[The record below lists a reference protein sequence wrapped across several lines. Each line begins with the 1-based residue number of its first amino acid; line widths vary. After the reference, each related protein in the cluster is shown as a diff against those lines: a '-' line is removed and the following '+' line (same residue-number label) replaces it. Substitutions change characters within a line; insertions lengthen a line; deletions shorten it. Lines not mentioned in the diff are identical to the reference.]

1 MAHFVMIHLLGLYL
15 LCIHFTKQDSCSAP
29 GNLTAPQMFLNTSSS
44 DEGDVVLVKCK
55 LLPISKFS
63 RVILCKDGKEMKI
76 EKQIDSIFAYNF
88 YYKISEHGAGQIS
101 CMFQFKDTN
110 NQVRNSGLSNIK
122 VLGDRRPSHVLNLK
136 SLGISIFA
144 ILMLAAVFYLLKER
158 GVIKWSSTKDQHESN
173 IAIEMENQSKDQPT
187 DTLNES
193 DFHGNA
199 SHTYAEIASNQFGS
213 SYCHAKKTQETP
225 DMLYTSVTKVKK
237 T

>member
-122 VLGDRRPSHVLNLK
+122 VLGDRRPSHVL
-136 SLGISIFA
+136 S
-144 ILMLAAVFYLLKER
+144 
-158 GVIKWSSTKDQHESN
+158 VIKWSSTKDQHESN